1 MGLYILR
8 QPFELGAWDEHQRPA
23 MRFLCW
29 TCEDLW
35 RQHKRYG
42 RTRIPEGVYELGL
55 RQEGGFDARYRRL
68 FARRTGWHRGM
79 VQLMNVPDFE
89 YILVHIGNTDEDTE
103 GCVLVG
109 SRVSMQQGMIV
120 ESRRAYMRVYP
131 VLRDAIEQATQQ
143 GSHARIMIVDSERI
157 MSGIKYAPQEPSNL
171 GKGVTPP
178 QEKCLKDVPIKN
190 YPIV

>member
-1 MGLYILR
+1 MTNVVLFFIFIIQLMFFLERFIQHRQATYGALYLR
-8 QPFELGAWDEHQRPA
+8 PPFDLGAWDEHQRPA

-29 TCEDLW
+29 TCEDVW
-35 RQHKRYG
+35 RQHKHYG

-68 FARRTGWHRGM
+68 FARRAGWHRGM

-103 GCVLVG
+103 GCLLVG

-131 VLRDAIEQATQQ
+131 LLRDAIEHATQND
-143 GSHARIMIVDSERI
+143 SPARIMIVDSER
-157 MSGIKYAPQEPSNL
+157 K
-171 GKGVTPP
+171 K
-178 QEKCLKDVPIKN
+178 KN
-190 YPIV
+190 V